1 MYAIQLADLLV
12 LQREPI
18 MRIVLTPL
26 MSKEEVVVDGDQF
39 DGVALPFA
47 CGDEQAAAMIEIIRK
62 KHARYQIRC
71 YHKVKSAWK
80 RV

>member
-1 MYAIQLADLLV
+1 MYAIQIADLLV
-12 LQREPI
+12 LQRDPV
-18 MRIVLTPL
+18 MRMVLTPL
-26 MSKEEVVVDGDQF
+26 MGKEEVTVADDQF

-47 CGDEQAAAMIEIIRK
+47 CGDEQAAAMIEIVRK
-62 KHARYQIRC
+62 KHARHQIRC

>member
-12 LQREPI
+12 LQRDPI
-18 MRIVLTPL
+18 MRMTLMPL
-26 MSKEEVVVDGDQF
+26 MGKEAVTVDGGQF

-62 KHARYQIRC
+62 KHARHEIRC
-71 YHKVKSAWK
+71 YYKVKSAWK

>member
-1 MYAIQLADLLV
+1 MYAIQLADLLT
-12 LQREPI
+12 LQRDPI
-18 MRIVLTPL
+18 MRMVLTPL
-26 MSKEEVVVDGDQF
+26 MGKEEVVVAGDQF

-71 YHKVKSAWK
+71 YHKMNNAWK

>member
-12 LQREPI
+12 LHRDPI
-18 MRIVLTPL
+18 MRMILPPL
-26 MSKEEVVVDGDQF
+26 MGKEEVNVANDQF

-62 KHARYQIRC
+62 KHAHYQIRC
-71 YHKVKSAWK
+71 YHKVNSAWK